1 MLKSIINTLNNIVYT
16 VQKYIHLHEHAHIQ
30 TKSRTSNLTVT
41 PYKTFN
47 KSNLLYISCM
57 TEHILIKLFKILY
70 MYMYI

>member
-47 KSNLLYISCM
+47 KSNLL
-57 TEHILIKLFKILY
+57 FF
-70 MYMYI
+70 

>member
-70 MYMYI
+70 MYI